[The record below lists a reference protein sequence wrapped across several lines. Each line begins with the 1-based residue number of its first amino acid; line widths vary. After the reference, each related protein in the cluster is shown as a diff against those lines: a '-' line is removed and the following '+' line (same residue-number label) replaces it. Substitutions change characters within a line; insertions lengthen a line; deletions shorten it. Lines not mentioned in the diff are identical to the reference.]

1 MGSWNV
7 KGKPEDREGPEDM
20 EATRNLRRGPE
31 DREGPEDR
39 VTLIKDAD
47 WVIAWDSRKG
57 RHFYLRGG
65 DVAFKNDLIT
75 YVGPDYAG
83 EAERVIDGRNRMV
96 MPGMVNIHSHLTDGS
111 IDKGIFDETGAKAL
125 YGHALYTHS
134 PLLKTEEEDI
144 PPAATASLCELLLS
158 GVTTTVDISGGYEG
172 WTELM
177 GNSGVRVVLG
187 AGFRQA
193 RWVNVG
199 GHRVEYEWD
208 EDAGWRGLERAL
220 ETAEIALSHPSGR
233 LGAMI
238 VPAQADTCTP
248 ELLQA
253 AYKEAE
259 KRDLP
264 FQTHA
269 AQTMVE
275 FKEILRRYGISPV
288 QWLDSL
294 GVLSD
299 RTILGHC
306 IYLDG
311 HSWSPL
317 RTSDD
322 LPLLAERGVTVA
334 HCPTVFGRT
343 GMTLESAGGYIR
355 GGVQL
360 GIGTDSFPF
369 NMLEELRHAAVY
381 SRITAGDVFDV
392 STGDLFHAATVG
404 GAEALRR
411 KDIGRV
417 ETGAKADLVVV
428 DTSHPLMQPLHD
440 PLRSLIYVAAD
451 RAVRDVFVDGRQVV
465 SEGSVTTMDYDAAVA
480 KEATAQRR
488 AVGRIPEVDPEG
500 RKIDDI
506 APFSI

>member
-1 MGSWNV
+1 
-7 KGKPEDREGPEDM
+7 
-20 EATRNLRRGPE
+20 
-31 DREGPEDR
+31 
-39 VTLIKDAD
+39 
-47 WVIAWDSRKG
+47 
-57 RHFYLRGG
+57 
-65 DVAFKNDLIT
+65 
-75 YVGPDYAG
+75 
-83 EAERVIDGRNRMV
+83 
-96 MPGMVNIHSHLTDGS
+96 
-111 IDKGIFDETGAKAL
+111 
-125 YGHALYTHS
+125 
-134 PLLKTEEEDI
+134 
-144 PPAATASLCELLLS
+144 
-158 GVTTTVDISGGYEG
+158 
-172 WTELM
+172 
-177 GNSGVRVVLG
+177 

-199 GHRVEYEWD
+199 GHRVDYEWD
-208 EDAGWRGLERAL
+208 EDAGWKGLERAL
-220 ETAEIALSHPSGR
+220 KTAETATSHPSGR
-233 LGAMI
+233 LSAMI

-248 ELLQA
+248 ELLQT
-253 AYKEAE
+253 AYREAE

-275 FKEILRRYGISPV
+275 FHEILRRHGLSPV

-294 GVLSD
+294 GVLSG

-322 LPLLAERGVTVA
+322 LPLLADRGVTVA

-360 GIGTDSFPF
+360 GMGTDSFPF

-392 STGDLFHAATVG
+392 STGDLFHAATAG
-404 GAEALRR
+404 GAQALRR
-411 KDIGRV
+411 SDIGRLDP
-417 ETGAKADLVVV
+417 GARADIVVV

-465 SEGSVTTMDYDAAVA
+465 SEGTVATMDYAAAVA
-480 KEATAQRR
+480 EEKKAQRR
-488 AVGRIPEVDPEG
+488 AVDRVPDADRAKRNLEEL
-500 RKIDDI
+500 
-506 APFSI
+506 APLCLETLHNGSEPGERGSTKN